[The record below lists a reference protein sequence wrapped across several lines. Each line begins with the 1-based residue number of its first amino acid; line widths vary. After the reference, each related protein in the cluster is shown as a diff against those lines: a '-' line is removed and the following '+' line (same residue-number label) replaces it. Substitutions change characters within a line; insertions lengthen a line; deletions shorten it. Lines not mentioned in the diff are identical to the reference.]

1 MKFLQRVNAIFRQHT
16 APETGNSVDVVKDK
30 YSAYSVV
37 HYPLSGKFYPKK
49 KGRSLKQDYRSG
61 IIQYAF
67 RLSNGEDELYA
78 DSFYLENDAWAFID
92 KAIEQMDKVNVRVL
106 TRKET

>member
-1 MKFLQRVNAIFRQHT
+1 MKFLQRVKALFQQGIIS
-16 APETGNSVDVVKDK
+16 ETGNSVDVVKDK

-49 KGRSLKQDYRSG
+49 NGRCLRVVGKT
-61 IIQYAF
+61 IMP
-67 RLSNGEDELYA
+67 GEDTEMDFMA
-78 DSFYLENDAWAFID
+78 ESFVDEDSAWAFID

>member
-1 MKFLQRVNAIFRQHT
+1 MKFLQRVKALFQQHT
-16 APETGNSVDVVKDK
+16 TSETGNSVDVVKDK

-37 HYPLSGKFYPKK
+37 YFPVVGEFYPKCN
-49 KGRSLKQDYRSG
+49 GRCLHVVGKT
-61 IIQYAF
+61 IMP
-67 RLSNGEDELYA
+67 GEDTKMDFMAESFVDE
-78 DSFYLENDAWAFID
+78 DSAWAFID

>member
-1 MKFLQRVNAIFRQHT
+1 MKFLQRIKALFQRYT
-16 APETGNSVDVVKDK
+16 PSDRDSEDVVKDK
-30 YSAYSVV
+30 YSAYSVE

-49 KGRSLKQDYRSG
+49 NGRYLKESYMTG
-61 IIQYAF
+61 IIEYLYDF
-67 RLSNGEDELYA
+67 SEESTKLLSGKNFQTER
-78 DSFYLENDAWAFID
+78 DAWTFID